1 MNTPPDAGPPVSPPP
16 QPTQPAESPAT
27 ESPTY
32 EGKAREVFVL
42 ALRNAGLTLITL
54 GIYRFWAKTRMR
66 QYFWSHVAF
75 HGERIEYTGRGK
87 ELFLGFLIVLGI
99 GLVTLLPYQLGLNY
113 VARINLPLY
122 FAGVLLLYLVLMFLY
137 WSAVFFARR
146 YRFSRTQWRGIR
158 AAQTGSAWEFGFL
171 GLGCTLLN
179 VITAG
184 ITVPVT
190 SIWVNRYLMTRTMF
204 GPHTFAF
211 EGRGGRLYGPWM
223 IVWGVSVAGFL
234 AMVGIIA
241 ALAVAMTGS
250 GTAPDAPNVQRMQTI
265 IPFLYAGWIAL
276 TLVMY
281 GWYRVV
287 QFRRF
292 TEWTRYETLSFAS
305 ALPARRVIGMILL
318 YMLVVVVVLGI
329 LIGIAVAAGF
339 SMIHLAMD
347 PRATTIA
354 VAAVMVVYLPA
365 ASIARYLIVVH
376 GVAGALCRTLE
387 VRGSLD
393 YDALEQSAEAM
404 PKRGEG
410 LAEML
415 DVGGI

>member
-1 MNTPPDAGPPVSPPP
+1 MNTPPDAGQPASSPPDP
-16 QPTQPAESPAT
+16 AEPAESPAA

-32 EGKAREVFVL
+32 DGKVREVFVL
-42 ALRNAGLTLITL
+42 ALRNAGLTLVTL

-66 QYFWSHVAF
+66 QYFWGHVAF
-75 HGERIEYTGRGK
+75 HGERIEYTGRGM
-87 ELFLGFLIVLGI
+87 ELFLGFLIVLGV

-179 VITAG
+179 AITAG

-204 GPHTFAF
+204 GPHAFAF
-211 EGRGGRLYGPWM
+211 EGRAGRLYGPWM
-223 IVWGVSVAGFL
+223 IVWGVSFLGFL
-234 AMVGIIA
+234 VVVGIAAAVAA
-241 ALAVAMTGS
+241 ALNTVGDAA
-250 GTAPDAPNVQRMQTI
+250 DAPNIQRMQVI
-265 IPFLYAGWIAL
+265 FPFLYAVWIAL
-276 TLVMY
+276 ILIMY

-292 TEWTRYETLSFAS
+292 TEWTRYQTLSFAS
-305 ALPARRVIGMILL
+305 ALPARRVIGMIVL

-329 LIGIAVAAGF
+329 LIGIAAAAGF
-339 SMIHLAMD
+339 SMIHLAFD
-347 PRATTIA
+347 PRATAIA
-354 VAAVMVVYLPA
+354 VGAVMVVYLPA

-376 GVAGALCRTLE
+376 GVAGPLCRTLE
-387 VRGSLD
+387 VRGTID
-393 YDALEQSAEAM
+393 YDALKQSAEAM

>member
-1 MNTPPDAGPPVSPPP
+1 MNTPPDAGPPVSPPA

-32 EGKAREVFVL
+32 DGKAKEVFVL

-179 VITAG
+179 AITAG

-204 GPHTFAF
+204 GPHAFAF
-211 EGRGGRLYGPWM
+211 EGRAGRLYGPWM
-223 IVWGVSVAGFL
+223 IVWGVSFVGFL
-234 AMVGIIA
+234 VVIGIA
-241 ALAVAMTGS
+241 VTVAMALRGS
-250 GTAPDAPNVQRMQTI
+250 GTEPDAPNIQRMQALFPI
-265 IPFLYAGWIAL
+265 LYLIWIVI
-276 TLVMY
+276 TLIMY

-292 TEWTRYETLSFAS
+292 TEWTRYQTLSFAS
-305 ALPARRVIGMILL
+305 ALPAGRVIGMIVL
-318 YMLVVVVVLGI
+318 YMLIVVVVLGI
-329 LIGIAVAAGF
+329 LIGIAAAAGF

-347 PRATTIA
+347 PRSTTIA

>member
-1 MNTPPDAGPPVSPPP
+1 MTTPPDTGRPASPPP
-16 QPTQPAESPAT
+16 AAPTPPTGQIESPNYDGT
-27 ESPTY
+27 V
-32 EGKAREVFVL
+32 KEVFSL

-66 QYFWSHVAF
+66 QYFWGHVAF
-75 HGERIEYTGRGK
+75 HGERIEYTGRGM

-113 VARINLPLY
+113 VAKFNIPLY

-190 SIWVNRYLMTRTMF
+190 SIWVNKYLMTRTMF
-204 GPHTFAF
+204 GPHAFAF
-211 EGRGGRLYGPWM
+211 EGRAGRLYGPWM
-223 IVWGVSVAGFL
+223 IVWGVSFAGFL

-241 ALAVAMTGS
+241 ALAVAMTGG
-250 GTAPDAPNVQRMQTI
+250 GTAPDGSNVRRMQTI
-265 IPFLYAGWIAL
+265 IPFLYAGWIAI

-292 TEWTRYETLSFAS
+292 TDWTRYETLSFAS

-318 YMLVVVVVLGI
+318 YMLIVVVVLGI

-339 SMIHLAMD
+339 SMIQLAMD
-347 PRATTIA
+347 PRATVIA
-354 VAAVMVVYLPA
+354 VAGVMIVYLPA

-376 GVAGALCRTLE
+376 GVAGPLCRTFE
-387 VRGSLD
+387 VRGTID

>member
-1 MNTPPDAGPPVSPPP
+1 MTTPPDSGHPASPA
-16 QPTQPAESPAT
+16 PTGEPGNIESPVYDGRA
-27 ESPTY
+27 S
-32 EGKAREVFVL
+32 EVFSL
-42 ALRNAGLTLITL
+42 ALRNAALTLVTL

-66 QYFWSHVAF
+66 QYFWGHVAF
-75 HGERIEYTGRGK
+75 HGERIEYTGRGM

-99 GLVTLLPYQLGLNY
+99 GLVTLLPYQLLLNHLLG
-113 VARINLPLY
+113 VNPRLY
-122 FAGVLLLYLVLMFLY
+122 AVLAVLLYLVLIYLY
-137 WSAVFFARR
+137 WAAVYFARR

-179 VITAG
+179 IITIG

-190 SIWVNRYLMTRTMF
+190 SIWVNRYLMNRTLF
-204 GPHTFAF
+204 GPNAFKF
-211 EGRGGRLYGPWM
+211 EGRAGRLYGPWM
-223 IVWGVSVAGFL
+223 VVWGVGFGGYLVIVGVLIVLGVSGMVKEDRASL
-234 AMVGIIA
+234 AIVML
-241 ALAVAMTGS
+241 ALYVLWIGGAV
-250 GTAPDAPNVQRMQTI
+250 
-265 IPFLYAGWIAL
+265 
-276 TLVMY
+276 VMY

-292 TEWTRYETLSFAS
+292 TEWTRYQTLGFAS
-305 ALPARRVIGMILL
+305 ALPAGRVICLILL
-318 YMLVVVVVLGI
+318 YMLAVVVVLAI
-329 LIGIAVAAGF
+329 IGAVAAAAGL
-339 SMIHLAMD
+339 SMRELAVN
-347 PRATTIA
+347 PRATAIA

-365 ASIARYLIVVH
+365 ASIARYLIVIH
-376 GVAGALCRTLE
+376 GIAGALCRTLE
-387 VRGSLD
+387 VRGRLD